1 MEPFLEKINASKSGV
16 TLSSP
21 VWIWF
26 EKEEKKDLAQCL
38 ICKKTIQSKTGKSTK
53 MQNHLRLT
61 YGSLLKINAAK
72 VLDELL
78 KSETHVDRKMN

>member
-1 MEPFLEKINASKSGV
+1 MEPFLEKINASKSGE

-38 ICKKTIQSKTGKSTK
+38 ICKKTIQSKTGKTTRV
-53 MQNHLRLT
+53 QNHKSSFYRTLIP
-61 YGSLLKINAAK
+61 GMKKAVECHMENLKK
-72 VLDELL
+72 L
-78 KSETHVDRKMN
+78 KN